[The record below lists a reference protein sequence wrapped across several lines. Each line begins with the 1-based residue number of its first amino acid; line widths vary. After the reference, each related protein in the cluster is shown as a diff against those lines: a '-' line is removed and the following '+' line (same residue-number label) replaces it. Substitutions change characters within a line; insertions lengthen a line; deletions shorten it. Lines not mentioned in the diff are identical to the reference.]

1 MESLQ
6 SEVLSYWTSLT
17 HFATNLQ
24 HIQLPRKKKKVKI
37 STRGK
42 VLTATTFSFSLLL
55 QIFLKMPLCYKKL
68 WKSYL
73 TELHFLFCHSCS
85 ERAAQRKTVLSKKTL
100 FMKNLLW
107 TFSVCIHCIKKFL
120 DTDFIHQFFWG
131 QHSYICNN

>member
-6 SEVLSYWTSLT
+6 FEILSYWTSLT
-17 HFATNLQ
+17 HFAPNLQ

-42 VLTATTFSFSLLL
+42 VLTTTTFSFSLLL

-68 WKSYL
+68 WRSDL
-73 TELHFLFCHSCS
+73 TAPLPLLPQLFREGSPEENGS
-85 ERAAQRKTVLSKKTL
+85 VKKTL

-107 TFSVCIHCIKKFL
+107 AFSVCIHCIKKFL
-120 DTDFIHQFFWG
+120 DTDFIHQLFLG
-131 QHSYICNN
+131 AT